1 RDELEQRGPPGLGHS
16 RPVVPGSRARGPG
29 AAELNPHRRGP
40 LGGAERLEALGLA
53 GMPASPPLHVRPEVG
68 QEVVNVIRRCP
79 GLLPDRDSIQAAV
92 PADLDHLVPPHWS
105 KEAPPSRTETL
116 IGAPTFR
123 S

>member
-1 RDELEQRGPPGLGHS
+1 RGAPSVGNPG
-16 RPVVPGSRARGPG
+16 PVVPGSGASGPC
-29 AAELNPHRRGP
+29 AAELHPHRRGP
-40 LGGAERLEALGLA
+40 LGGAHRLEALGLA
-53 GMPASPPLHVRPEVG
+53 GMPAPPPFHVRPEVG

-79 GLLPDRDSIQAAV
+79 GLLPDCDSIQAAV